1 MACVAP
7 WQMRFGMVFP
17 IQQSRQSFRAG
28 AAALA
33 TGVALLALI
42 GPALAQQTNLRGEVR
57 ESEINRQ
64 LLLGPLERRAL
75 EAQKR
80 NEPPP
85 GPPKRY
91 QPEEDPTLDDGS
103 DPEPGAADTLF
114 PTTADPADPFSATN
128 VPVPQGRP
136 ASSRKAEV
144 EEVTPRERKEQL
156 AAAREAKDEADEE
169 AREAIERAARLDAD
183 DNDRNARV
191 DPEGAADPVQGIDRE
206 PEENPYA
213 PLGMRLGSFNVI
225 TTLEQGLTATDN
237 ANYSSTPKSAILSE
251 STLRLNAASDWSR
264 HSAVINAFGTYRRSI
279 AGEEVDDP
287 SAGIDGQ
294 FNLDISH
301 DLRGVAK
308 LGYNLRRETADSP
321 VVLPANVSRP
331 LRHQITGSAGVEK
344 DVGKFRFA
352 ATAGFDRLA
361 YGDADIGGGGT
372 LSQEERNSTLAYGTL
387 RAGYQISP
395 ALTPFAEL
403 EIGRRAYD
411 LTLDTAGYAR
421 SSDRLGIR
429 GGVELDFGEKL
440 TGELSAGWISED
452 FDDNRLVDVSGLST
466 NANLIWSPERG
477 TTVNLTGS
485 TTVEGTTNPGE
496 SGSLLYAMRLGMQR
510 EIRSN
515 LTAGA
520 ELGLSYRDYT
530 GLPEHDIILSAET
543 SLTWWLN
550 RYAGVKGRY
559 RYEQTNSTLPNRDTQ
574 TNSVYL
580 GLVLQ
585 R

>member
-7 WQMRFGMVFP
+7 WQMRFVMVHP
-17 IQQSRQSFRAG
+17 THQSRQTFRAG
-28 AAALA
+28 VAVLAA
-33 TGVALLALI
+33 GVALFVVT
-42 GPALAQQTNLRGEVR
+42 GPLHAQQNGLRGEVR
-57 ESEINRQ
+57 EDELNRQ
-64 LLLGPLERRAL
+64 LLLGPLERRDR
-75 EAQKR
+75 EAAKR
-80 NEPPP
+80 KEETQAS
-85 GPPKRY
+85 PKRY
-91 QPEEDPTLDDGS
+91 QSEE
-103 DPEPGAADTLF
+103 EQ
-114 PTTADPADPFSATN
+114 ADPGEGADRGDSLFSGEDEQADPFNANN

-136 ASSRKAEV
+136 RSAR
-144 EEVTPRERKEQL
+144 EEKPEPVSPRERKEQL
-156 AAAREAKDEADEE
+156 GAAHE
-169 AREAIERAARLDAD
+169 AREQADEDARDAIERAARLDAE

-191 DPEGAADPVQGIDRE
+191 EPEGAAEPIQGIDRD

-237 ANYSSTPKSAILSE
+237 ANYSPTPKSAILSE
-251 STLRLNAASDWSR
+251 STLRLNATSDWSR
-264 HSAVINAFGTYRRSI
+264 HSATINAFGTYRKSI
-279 AGEEVDDP
+279 SGEDVDDP
-287 SAGIDGQ
+287 SAGIDGT

-321 VVLPANVSRP
+321 VVLPPNVSRP

-361 YGDADIGGGGT
+361 YGDADSLMGPV
-372 LSQEERNSTLAYGTL
+372 SQEERNSTLAYGTL
-387 RAGYQISP
+387 RAAYEISP
-395 ALTPFAEL
+395 AITPFAEL
-403 EIGRRAYD
+403 EIGRRNYD
-411 LTLDTAGYAR
+411 LRLDTAGYAR
-421 SSDRLGIR
+421 SSDRLGVR
-429 GGVELDFGEKL
+429 AGVELDLAEKL

-466 NANLIWSPERG
+466 NANLVWSPERG
-477 TTVNLTGS
+477 TTVNLNAS

-496 SGSLLYAMRLGMQR
+496 SGSLFYALRLGAQR
-510 EIRSN
+510 DIRSN

-520 ELGLSYRDYT
+520 ELGLGYRDYV
-530 GLPEHDIILSAET
+530 GKPDHDLTLSAET

-559 RYEQTNSTLPNRDTQ
+559 RYEQTESTLPNRDTR